1 MCVCQ
6 LGRALLRR
14 LSELYGGRVSRIER
28 LSEPR
33 LSEPSECERLN
44 EPYEEPSKQ
53 G

>member
-1 MCVCQ
+1 MS
-6 LGRALLRR
+6 RIER
-14 LSELYGGRVSRIER
+14 LSEPMLSEPR

-44 EPYEEPSKQ
+44 EPYEEPGKQ